1 MSKAPGRRR
10 SKCGSWL
17 ACDGGG
23 PVDLSLADPP
33 LSRASPLPQGLSGV
47 SERRVR
53 LGTGP
58 GQWVARSASR
68 LVVPG

>member
-1 MSKAPGRRR
+1 MSKSFGRRR

-33 LSRASPLPQGLSGV
+33 LSQASQLPQVSNGV
-47 SERRVR
+47 SERPVR

-58 GQWVARSASR
+58 VRLAARSASR
-68 LVVPG
+68 LAAQG